1 MKIFSNGFGKSFVD
15 GKHSETMRVQ
25 IGQQLQDR
33 IERIYKQ
40 AGYSRKGDLVREA
53 TRKLINDLEA
63 KYLTQEQSVRDAF
76 EYTVNRGGVGGP
88 VIRLSPKTNSPIR
101 FKYFSKGN
109 PPHTTILDTG
119 NTYIP
124 EKAPDGSD
132 LPGIVDV
139 LDIEG
144 VDRVGVLTK
153 GEISVTVQDDNSI
166 PLVDAD
172 GETLVDRIY
181 DKLGELIDEAN
192 QRVCEGEETRQDA
205 MRRAVKDFWEYGH
218 QIGR

>member
-1 MKIFSNGFGKSFVD
+1 
-15 GKHSETMRVQ
+15 MRIQ
-25 IGQQLQDR
+25 IGQQLEDR
-33 IERIYKQ
+33 IERVYKQ

-53 TRKLINDLEA
+53 TRKLVNELEA
-63 KYLTQEQSVRDAF
+63 EYLTQEQSVRDAF
-76 EYTVNRGGVGGP
+76 TYTINRGGVGGP
-88 VIRLSPKTNSPIR
+88 VIRLSPKTDSPIR

-124 EKAPDGSD
+124 EKAPEGSD
-132 LPGIVDV
+132 LPGIVDT
-139 LDIEG
+139 LEDIEG

-153 GEISVTVQDDNSI
+153 GEISVTVKEDNSI

-172 GETLVDRIY
+172 GDTLVDHIY

-192 QRVCEGEETRQDA
+192 RRVREGEETRQDA
-205 MRRAVKDFWEYGH
+205 MRRAVKDYWKYSH
-218 QIGR
+218 QIGQ